1 MPPLHVQQG
10 FRPPQQGMGTQQPP
24 VRPNGMGTQGMARPM
39 MGPGQYGM
47 HPGPQGP
54 QYPVMG
60 YPPQGGFYVSYYFWT
75 VCRCLGLT

>member
-10 FRPPQQGMGTQQPP
+10 FRPPQQGMMSQQPP
-24 VRPNGMGTQGMARPM
+24 VRPGGMGTQGVARPM

-60 YPPQGGFYVSYYFWT
+60 YPPQRGFYVSYRSYT
-75 VCRCLGLT
+75 VRH